1 MTIQVALIQMS
12 LISLIQMSL
21 ILVPIA
27 QCFTFWKLLRV
38 FFLYCV
44 LKFHHN
50 VTGYGSL
57 FIHPA
62 WHLMGLLNLMSFFSS
77 GKCSFIIALSIPSY
91 LFFLSLLF
99 HLALRVDECC
109 NFQIYILYLPS
120 FLPCCSPALHSET
133 HISFIEGE
141 LVTRSRQSKEG
152 VWGIVK
158 FLFLDLGHLFNLWK
172 ILEAL
177 YFWYMCLFQ

>member
-1 MTIQVALIQMS
+1 MFYFLEAVES
-12 LISLIQMSL
+12 
-21 ILVPIA
+21 
-27 QCFTFWKLLRV
+27 
-38 FFLYCV
+38 FFLYFCSEISPQCDWV
-44 LKFHHN
+44 W
-50 VTGYGSL
+50 VS
-57 FIHPA
+57 IEWHPA

-91 LFFLSLLF
+91 LFFLSFLF

-120 FLPCCSPALHSET
+120 FLPCCSALHSER

-141 LVTRSRQSKEG
+141 LVTRSGQSKEG

-172 ILEAL
+172 ILEA
-177 YFWYMCLFQ
+177 YFWYMHLFQ

>member
-1 MTIQVALIQMS
+1 MFYFLEAVESFFS
-12 LISLIQMSL
+12 LLCSEIS
-21 ILVPIA
+21 P
-27 QCFTFWKLLRV
+27 QCDWV
-38 FFLYCV
+38 WV
-44 LKFHHN
+44 
-50 VTGYGSL
+50 
-57 FIHPA
+57 FIHTSC
-62 WHLMGLLNLMSFFSS
+62 LTSVGLLNLMSFFSS

-141 LVTRSRQSKEG
+141 LVTRSGQSKEG

-158 FLFLDLGHLFNLWK
+158 FLFLNLGLVTFLDLGHLFNL
-172 ILEAL
+172 
-177 YFWYMCLFQ
+177 